1 MPRAKH
7 GGSGRCDRNGQS
19 ADRLSANLRFF
30 LNCAS
35 PFSSFFECNFDTG
48 CVFCMRMVQYACFS
62 KSELDKWSFFCSG
75 VRSFSR
81 VRQRSNVFFPRART
95 RAQRFFAFS
104 LHLFTWW
111 SQLLVVQWVKCEGF
125 WFVLGEGACFASLHP
140 FLHSFLAGSV
150 LSNRRSMAAEQN
162 REMR

>member
-19 ADRLSANLRFF
+19 ADRFSANLRFF

-35 PFSSFFECNFDTG
+35 PFSSFFECNFDTRR
-48 CVFCMRMVQYACFS
+48 VFCMRMVQYACFS
-62 KSELDKWSFFCSG
+62 KSELDKWLFFTRG
-75 VRSFSR
+75 TILFARPVALQRVFPSR
-81 VRQRSNVFFPRART
+81 AHAHF
-95 RAQRFFAFS
+95 QRFFAFS

-125 WFVLGEGACFASLHP
+125 
-140 FLHSFLAGSV
+140 
-150 LSNRRSMAAEQN
+150 
-162 REMR
+162 